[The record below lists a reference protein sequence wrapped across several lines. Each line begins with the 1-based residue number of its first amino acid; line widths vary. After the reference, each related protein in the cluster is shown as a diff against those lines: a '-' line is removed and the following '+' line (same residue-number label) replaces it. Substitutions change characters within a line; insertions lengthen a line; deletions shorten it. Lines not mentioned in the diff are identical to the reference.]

1 MLDICGC
8 FYFGTSYS
16 RWWKIEKIGLNLSTF
31 GAKVRKY
38 TIKEARS
45 VVRTTHSPYKM
56 YKVWGSKKCYR
67 AMTTAR
73 GRTFAFH
80 GSKGSFWRLD
90 LKLHKA
96 AVPRP
101 DIILFL
107 RDHQEAMLVLRRRS
121 FKKRRRRS
129 RFLLKVRWILLLKRA
144 ARPNFGAGAELSWA
158 GPINYTSTD
167 QMSNSHWQR

>member
-1 MLDICGC
+1 MLFFRQFILKVMKD
-8 FYFGTSYS
+8 
-16 RWWKIEKIGLNLSTF
+16 RKIGLNLSTF

-45 VVRTTHSPYKM
+45 VVQTTHSPYKM

-80 GSKGSFWRLD
+80 GSKGSLLRLD
-90 LKLHKA
+90 LKVHKA

-101 DIILFL
+101 DSISFV

-121 FKKRRRRS
+121 FKERKRQT
-129 RFLLKVRWILLLKRA
+129 RF
-144 ARPNFGAGAELSWA
+144 
-158 GPINYTSTD
+158 
-167 QMSNSHWQR
+167 